1 MPYRIETSRRAQKEV
16 TSLSARVTEPLTRA
30 IDGLTQEPR
39 PRGAVKLKGT
49 DLWRV
54 RVGDYRA
61 VYHIDDDHML
71 VTVLRVGHRREV
83 YR

>member
-1 MPYRIETSRRAQKEV
+1 MPYTVELLGPARRALD
-16 TSLSARVTEPLTRA
+16 SLERRTFFITTRA
-30 IDGLTQEPR
+30 LHRLEDNPR
-39 PRGAVKLKGT
+39 PHGVVKLKGS
-49 DLWRV
+49 DLWRI